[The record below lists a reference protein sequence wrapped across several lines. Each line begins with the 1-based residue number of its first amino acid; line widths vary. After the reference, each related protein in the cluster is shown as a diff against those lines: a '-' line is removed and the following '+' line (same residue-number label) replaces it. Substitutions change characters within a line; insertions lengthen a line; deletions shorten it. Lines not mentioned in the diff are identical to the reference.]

1 MNQASI
7 EKLQLANQSLL
18 AEKQVLQSKLEK
30 MRKVTEKVP
39 ELQQDNEALRKSK
52 SAFEAS
58 KLKLVKDL
66 ANMEEDKIK
75 IE

>member
-1 MNQASI
+1 M
-7 EKLQLANQSLL
+7 
-18 AEKQVLQSKLEK
+18 LQSKLEK

-58 KLKLVKDL
+58 KHKLVKDL